1 LRDQA
6 KNKDYLKAQNQL
18 EVLDLVNKSAV
29 SRSEL
34 AGRTGLTKA
43 GIGLIVKELVRKGA
57 ILETG
62 AGDSA
67 HGRKPVLLE
76 INAGYR
82 HVLALNLSRVGCRI
96 GLTDLKGRVL
106 ATKELP
112 LPDGATERTL
122 DAIVGGLENLV
133 LESGISRKSLL
144 GLGISA
150 PGPLDATSGIILNP
164 PGFDRWH
171 DVAIVSALHERL
183 SLPAFLENNAA
194 ALALAERNLGI
205 ASGLDSFLLLVV
217 DSGIGAG
224 IVVRDGLYRGTG
236 GFGSEIGHTS
246 IDWQGPP
253 CRCGNRGCLETLA
266 SIPAVLST
274 RPAHRTDLTTWVSVV
289 DGVFREDA
297 DCLELIDREAEFLA
311 AGILNAM
318 NILELQA
325 VVLSG
330 WINDRPEPLVERI
343 SARLQSRSITRGIHR
358 IQVLGSGLVRDPEI
372 VSSSAIVIDRFF
384 RGSV

>member
-1 LRDQA
+1 MSDPA
-6 KNKDYLKAQNQL
+6 KNKDYLKAQNQR
-18 EVLDLVNKSAV
+18 EVLDLVNKRPA
-29 SRSEL
+29 SRTEL

-43 GIGLIVKELVRKGA
+43 GIGQIVRDLVRRGA
-57 ILETG
+57 LLETG

-67 HGRKPVLLE
+67 HGRKPVLLD

-82 HVLALNLSRVGCRI
+82 RVLALNLSRVGCRI

-106 ATKELP
+106 AARDLP
-112 LPDGATERTL
+112 LPEDSMDRTL
-122 DAIVGGLENLV
+122 DAISTGLEKLV

-150 PGPLDATSGIILNP
+150 PGPLDGTSGIILNP

-171 DVAIVSALHERL
+171 GVAIVEALRERL

-194 ALALAERNLGI
+194 ALALAERNLGHG
-205 ASGLDSFLLLVV
+205 SELESFLLLVV

-224 IVVRDGLYRGTG
+224 IVVRDGLYRGTD
-236 GFGSEIGHTS
+236 GFGGEIGHTT

-253 CRCGNRGCLETLA
+253 CRCGHRGCLETLA
-266 SIPAVLST
+266 SIPALLAT
-274 RPAHRTDLTTWVSVV
+274 RPEHRADLTTWSSVM
-289 DGVFREDA
+289 DGVSREDP
-297 DCLELIDREAEFLA
+297 DCLALLDREAECLS

-318 NILELQA
+318 NTLELQA

-330 WINDRPEPLVERI
+330 WINDRPGPLIERI
-343 SARLQSRSITRGIHR
+343 SAMLRTRSITRGVHR
-358 IQVLGSGLVRDPEI
+358 IQVLASGLVRDPEI
-372 VSSSAIVIDRFF
+372 VSSAAVAIDRFF
-384 RGSV
+384 RGG